1 MSRTIYIGLMV
12 LPVYLYTA
20 EASFAS
26 SGNIPIL
33 KDQISIINA
42 LTIHSKN
49 TQLHLAP
56 WQILARDDHTGECLR
71 SGDWKD

>member
-1 MSRTIYIGLMV
+1 MNRTICIGLMA

-42 LTIHSKN
+42 LTVHSKN

-56 WQILARDDHTGECLR
+56 WQIFARDEQTGECLR
-71 SGDWKD
+71 SGDCKD